1 MTVEE
6 IFKYE
11 ERTEENLYDIHF
23 YMEGAFWRAYEWSAY
38 LSRKFP
44 SDLSEEDKFNVLKK
58 LPKGYDNGLVL
69 VGLRLPSFKKYF
81 PNVIDDSEVFEM
93 LDKHIIIH
101 AKKFFYNEDF
111 SDYKSLLNVWK
122 NGIKPSCNEKKKN
135 RNYKLIEE
143 ENNFGVDTLLH
154 EIVSYPIESR
164 NLMESLTFLSYI
176 RDKAFKI
183 TKHDKMNS

>member
-1 MTVEE
+1 
-6 IFKYE
+6 
-11 ERTEENLYDIHF
+11 
-23 YMEGAFWRAYEWSAY
+23 
-38 LSRKFP
+38 
-44 SDLSEEDKFNVLKK
+44 
-58 LPKGYDNGLVL
+58 
-69 VGLRLPSFKKYF
+69 
-81 PNVIDDSEVFEM
+81 
-93 LDKHIIIH
+93 
-101 AKKFFYNEDF
+101 
-111 SDYKSLLNVWK
+111 VWK